1 MAILSGRPRRLAPPR
16 RGRWL
21 RLAERAVAAAF
32 ASALVII
39 PPAAAQSREAALKVA
54 FLLNFAQ
61 FTNWPSETFLAE
73 GAPLVLCVFQDAL
86 PTEALEPLGR
96 KMVEGRP
103 LQIRMVEKAA
113 QLTGCQLLFVDGAP
127 PDLLSA
133 VIEFGRRHP
142 CLTVSDVRDF
152 SRRGGHIE
160 LFEEEN
166 RLRFRVNLPAARGS
180 GLNLSS
186 RLLQLAVIV
195 E

>member
-1 MAILSGRPRRLAPPR
+1 MAILSRRPGRFAPPR
-16 RGRWL
+16 RRWL
-21 RLAERAVAAAF
+21 RLAGRAVLAVLAT
-32 ASALVII
+32 SLVAV
-39 PPAAAQSREAALKVA
+39 PPAPAQSREAALKAA

-61 FTNWPSETFLAE
+61 FTNWPSEAFLAD

-86 PTEALEPLGR
+86 PAEALEPLGR

-113 QLTGCQLLFVDGAP
+113 QLNGCQLLFVDGAP
-127 PDLLSA
+127 PDLVSS

-160 LFEEEN
+160 LFEEDN